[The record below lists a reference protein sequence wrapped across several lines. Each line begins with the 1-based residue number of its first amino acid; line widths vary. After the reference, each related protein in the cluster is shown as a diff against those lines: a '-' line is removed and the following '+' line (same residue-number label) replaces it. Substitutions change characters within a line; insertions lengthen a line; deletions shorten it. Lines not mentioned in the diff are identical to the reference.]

1 LSAVRLFQSLFFG
14 CLMLALSTALHAQMV
29 ASEDSATDLLRQGVL
44 LFNQGRLAEARD
56 VLEQARAAGLDSN
69 TLHYNLGVLYYRLSD
84 YEAAERSFKKLLS
97 SHASALARYNLGLVA
112 LARDQRSLA
121 RYYFQA
127 VARESDSDKLR
138 RMARI
143 KLSELGGLTSEDA
156 GSPYQ
161 SYLSVSGGY
170 DSNIAGLPE
179 AALSRD
185 GGAFL
190 EAVAAAGARLAEG
203 PSGVWNLQGVYLG
216 RQFPSHSEYDTDFL
230 QGRLSWSA
238 PWAERTLHGSLL
250 VSQSWFGQDPFETR
264 YGAEGSVVNQG
275 CFGGVMDDCEA
286 GIAVARVLASDP
298 FEAYDG
304 HWYRVRVGAE
314 RRIEDWTLEG
324 KYQWEVNDR
333 KDLSVGSQFVSVS
346 PHHHSLDAVLKYR
359 VRSDL
364 ALGAQGGFRFS
375 RYEDPHRL
383 LQDGVL
389 VEERRIDRRWD
400 LGGFVE
406 KALDRQWRVRG
417 EWQYRDTASSIERY
431 TYQRHTVMVTLEGSF

>member
-1 LSAVRLFQSLFFG
+1 MLAVRLFPSLFLG
-14 CLMLALSTALHAQMV
+14 CLILALSPCLEAK
-29 ASEDSATDLLRQGVL
+29 ASSESSATDLFRQGVL

-56 VLEQARAAGLDSN
+56 VLEQAREAGLNSN

-84 YEAAERSFKKLLS
+84 YDAAERSFKKLLPT
-97 SHASALARYNLGLVA
+97 HDGALARYNLGLVA
-112 LARDQRSLA
+112 LAREQRALA
-121 RYYFQA
+121 RSYFQT
-127 VARESDSDKLR
+127 VALEADSDKLQR
-138 RMARI
+138 LARI
-143 KLSELGGLTSEDA
+143 KLAELGGAIPPDA
-156 GSPYQ
+156 APKYQ

-185 GGAFL
+185 GGTFL
-190 EAVAAAGARLAEG
+190 EAVVAGGTRLSQG
-203 PSGVWNLQGVYLG
+203 RSGIWNLQGVYLG
-216 RQFPSHSEYDTDFL
+216 RQFPSHSEYDADML
-230 QGRLSWSA
+230 QGRLSWSS
-238 PWAERTLHGSLL
+238 PWANRTLHGSLL

-406 KALDRQWRVRG
+406 KALDRQWRIRG